1 MLALREG
8 DPSGVCRRGK
18 PGTTCT
24 KLHFHVG
31 SWFNTALSF
40 YVDVCHHFTGPFP
53 KQQLPH
59 QESTHARVAFFNL
72 LPVCQV
78 SFRIFSIANYRFCTS
93 VHKFAPGVLYLLQ
106 RIANKRCPPKH
117 KEETQWNLKGVFPSF
132 FRCKQQFCNILQKE
146 HFFACPPPPFPPSS
160 ST

>member
-18 PGTTCT
+18 PGTTWT

-40 YVDVCHHFTGPFP
+40 YVHVCHHFTGPFP

-59 QESTHARVAFFNL
+59 QESTYACVAFFNF
-72 LPVCQV
+72 LP
-78 SFRIFSIANYRFCTS
+78 FLFAFFSIANYRFYTS
-93 VHKFAPGVLYLLQ
+93 VHKFAPGVLYLSQ
-106 RIANKRCPPKH
+106 RVANKRCPPKH
-117 KEETQWNLKGVFPSF
+117 KEEIQWNLMGVFPSF
-132 FRCKQQFCNILQKE
+132 FRCKQQFCNILQRE
-146 HFFACPPPPFPPSS
+146 HSSANPPPLPPPPL
-160 ST
+160 